1 MTEPVAVETTVDPEA
16 MRAVAR
22 RWWLVALIGA
32 ITAILGIIVIVR
44 PIAGEV
50 ALAVF
55 IAAGF
60 IVSGLGD
67 LVAAG
72 RWPRP
77 WVPVVW
83 GIVSLGA
90 GVVTIVWPEITLEI
104 VAIIIGV
111 LLIVRG
117 VIAAMS
123 ALVDRPAVWG
133 LWLVL
138 GLVEVAIGVAA
149 IAWPA
154 ATILVLAV
162 IIGIDLLIAGI
173 VQLVIGFGLRSL
185 R

>member
-1 MTEPVAVETTVDPEA
+1 MTEPLAADPGLDPEA
-16 MRAVAR
+16 VEAVAR

-32 ITAILGIIVIVR
+32 ITAILGIIVILR
-44 PIAGEV
+44 PITGV
-50 ALAVF
+50 FALAVF

-67 LVAAG
+67 LIAAG

-77 WVPVVW
+77 WVPIVW
-83 GIVSLGA
+83 GLISLGA
-90 GVVTIVWPEITLEI
+90 GVVTIVWPEVTLDV
-104 VAIIIGV
+104 VAIVIGIVLII
-111 LLIVRG
+111 RG

-138 GLVEVAIGVAA
+138 GVVELIIGVAA